1 MSSFFKKYDKP
12 LFIVLF
18 LVCLLPQVTPA
29 IALFIGLAFALTLGQ
44 PYPKFSKK
52 TSKYLLQFSVVGL
65 GFMSH
70 YRQGKKA

>member
-1 MSSFFKKYDKP
+1 MNNFFKKYDKP

-52 TSKYLLQFSVVGL
+52 TSKYL
-65 GFMSH
+65 
-70 YRQGKKA
+70 

>member
-12 LFIVLF
+12 LFIALF

-52 TSKYLLQFSVVGL
+52 HLNIYYSFRLLG
-65 GFMSH
+65 
-70 YRQGKKA
+70 